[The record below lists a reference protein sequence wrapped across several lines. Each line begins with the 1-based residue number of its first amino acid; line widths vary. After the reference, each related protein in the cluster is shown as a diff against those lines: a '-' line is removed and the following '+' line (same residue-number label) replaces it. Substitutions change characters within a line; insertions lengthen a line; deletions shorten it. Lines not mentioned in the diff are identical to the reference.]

1 MDDPSPS
8 DDSARPC
15 RLWPSDLYDN
25 DDGGGEQTQARYW
38 PKLPSDKLALISVA
52 YSQINTGFTILQAYL
67 VVVIRDILLLLSKFE
82 I

>member
-1 MDDPSPS
+1 M
-8 DDSARPC
+8 SAVG
-15 RLWPSDLYDN
+15 RLWPSGYDDDDN

-67 VVVIRDILLLLSKFE
+67 VVVIRDILLLKFE